1 MGSFYKEYIYI
12 MILISYVAH
21 STPGDAI
28 STGRLETCRI
38 NVSIVSHLTRYV
50 CACTIHTDTHTPIV
64 WGGKHNKNL
73 IITKHLITVLL
84 TLYSSH
90 IIAYYMVMNTKY
102 VRKRCLRFEF
112 LKSLTIC

>member
-1 MGSFYKEYIYI
+1 MDSFYKEYFYI

-28 STGRLETCRI
+28 NTGRLKICRI
-38 NVSIVSHLTRYV
+38 NVSIVSHLTRYA
-50 CACTIHTDTHTPIV
+50 CARTIHTLIV